1 MPLGGGFYWSAASE
15 LASERAGKGAGH
27 TQSKLTVYL
36 RHPMGSGFDWSAA
49 NEQVRE
55 WGAINQ
61 SLLAL
66 HVGDGLARFAASE
79 RERDLA
85 ARGVRSEVGY
95 FFVEPVFDVCVLY
108 GLMCKIR

>member
-1 MPLGGGFYWSAASE
+1 
-15 LASERAGKGAGH
+15 
-27 TQSKLTVYL
+27 
-36 RHPMGSGFDWSAA
+36 MGSGFDWSAA